1 MIARTR
7 ALDKRFARKSTFC
20 YIQTVVWWKIVEQNA
35 QCAGRKPVAIAQ
47 NLSRFLVKCPGNYQ
61 NKGASL
67 NEIPN
72 SIQNGYI

>member
-20 YIQTVVWWKIVEQNA
+20 YIQAAVWWKIVEQDA
-35 QCAGRKPVAIAQ
+35 QHVRVQDVKDAQ
-47 NLSRFLVKCPGNYQ
+47 NLSHFLAECPVGWQ

-67 NEIPN
+67 NKIPD
-72 SIQNGYI
+72 SI

>member
-20 YIQTVVWWKIVEQNA
+20 YIQTVVWWKIVEQNV
-35 QCAGRKPVAIAQ
+35 QDTGRKPVAIAQ
-47 NLSRFLVKCPGNYQ
+47 NLSCFLAKCPVGCQ
-61 NKGASL
+61 AKGADM
-67 NEIPN
+67 NKIPN

>member
-1 MIARTR
+1 MIARTQ

-35 QCAGRKPVAIAQ
+35 QDTDCKPVAIAQ
-47 NLSRFLVKCPGNYQ
+47 NLSRFLAGRPVDYQ

-67 NEIPN
+67 NEIPD
-72 SIQNGYI
+72 SI